1 MTANATSSI
10 TESLFHSSLL
20 NTTTSG
26 AKSLYTNVG
35 YMAFLKKILVSCP
48 RGLWEM
54 GSLVCNPPPL
64 VWITY
69 MLFIYEN
76 NQHFQPRLN
85 EQVHVCD
92 APSEE
97 DTMTNQLLLTFTG
110 RWHLHAHIYLSKCL
124 FSCCHISQA
133 TARSTHT
140 TFNYY
145 WIMSL
150 WTYCIRAARL
160 VVHGWPLPG
169 LLPTFMLSTTSQEC
183 QPGSFTTRSQH
194 SKVNRLNVLNR

>member
-1 MTANATSSI
+1 MVLFFFSFFFFAI
-10 TESLFHSSLL
+10 TSSLL
-20 NTTTSG
+20 PTWSVGNWVTSVQP
-26 AKSLYTNVG
+26 TPQW
-35 YMAFLKKILVSCP
+35 C
-48 RGLWEM
+48 
-54 GSLVCNPPPL
+54 GSPIC
-64 VWITY
+64 Y
-69 MLFIYEN
+69 LFIKN
-76 NQHFQPRLN
+76 NQHFHPRLN

-92 APSEE
+92 APTEE

-110 RWHLHAHIYLSKCL
+110 RWHLHAHIYLWKCL
-124 FSCCHISQA
+124 FSCCHRSQA
-133 TARSTHT
+133 AARSTHT
-140 TFNYY
+140 IFNYY

-194 SKVNRLNVLNR
+194 SKVKRLNVLSR

>member
-1 MTANATSSI
+1 
-10 TESLFHSSLL
+10 
-20 NTTTSG
+20 
-26 AKSLYTNVG
+26 
-35 YMAFLKKILVSCP
+35 
-48 RGLWEM
+48 M